1 MLQTPKATSDD
12 AFFTLWVQKHME
24 ISKAMGK
31 PLILE
36 ELGKRVT
43 ANLTEATLQVKAAC
57 VWLDVLT
64 IILEM
69 PIFLDSIHCHA
80 W

>member
-1 MLQTPKATSDD
+1 
-12 AFFTLWVQKHME
+12 ME

-43 ANLTEATLQVKAAC
+43 ANLTEATLQVK
-57 VWLDVLT
+57 
-64 IILEM
+64 
-69 PIFLDSIHCHA
+69 
-80 W
+80 

>member
-1 MLQTPKATSDD
+1 MPQTPKATSDD
-12 AFFTLWVQKHME
+12 AFFTMWVQKHME

-31 PLILE
+31 PMILE

-43 ANLTEATLQVKAAC
+43 ANLTEATLQVRSAC

-64 IILEM
+64 IIM
-69 PIFLDSIHCHA
+69 KMRFS
-80 W
+80 